1 MIIEPVKNC
10 FCDSE
15 QVYEKCCGKYIN
27 KKQTAENPEQLMR
40 SRYSAYILKDE
51 KYLLQSWHESTRPES
66 LDLTHDST
74 QWKKLK
80 IISADEKHVHFAA
93 FFTQDTLNKE
103 KIYVLTE
110 KSNFVKEKNWFY
122 LDGND
127 VETIQLT
134 KNMPCP
140 CQSGKKYKRC
150 CLLNTQQIK

>member
-1 MIIEPVKNC
+1 MIKPGATC
-10 FCDSE
+10 FCGSDKI
-15 QVYEKCCGKYIN
+15 YEECCSKYIN
-27 KKQTAENPEQLMR
+27 KNKIVEAPEQLMR
-40 SRYSAYILKDE
+40 SRYCAYHLRDE

-66 LDLTHDST
+66 LDLTYDST

-80 IISADEKHVHFAA
+80 IISADENYVHFAA

-103 KIYVLTE
+103 KIYALTE
-110 KSNFVKEKNWFY
+110 KSNFVKEKNWLY

-150 CLLNTQQIK
+150 CLPEIL

>member
-1 MIIEPVKNC
+1 MMINPGTNC
-10 FCDSE
+10 FCGSAKS
-15 QVYEKCCGKYIN
+15 YEACCSKYIN
-27 KKQTAENPEQLMR
+27 KNKTVETPEQLMR
-40 SRYSAYILKDE
+40 SRYSAYHLKNE

-80 IISADEKHVHFAA
+80 IISADENHVHFAA

-103 KIYVLTE
+103 KIYALTE
-110 KSNFVKEKNWFY
+110 KSHFVKDNDWFY
-122 LDGND
+122 LDGDD

-134 KNMPCP
+134 KNMSCP

-150 CLLNTQQIK
+150 CLLDIL